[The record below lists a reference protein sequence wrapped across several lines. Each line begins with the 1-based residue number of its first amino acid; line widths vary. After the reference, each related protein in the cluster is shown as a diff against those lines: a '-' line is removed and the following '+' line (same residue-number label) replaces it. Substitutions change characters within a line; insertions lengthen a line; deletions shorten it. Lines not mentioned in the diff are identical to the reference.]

1 MSLASL
7 ADGIGRLNESADTST
22 RKVTS
27 QIQGSEGNRNN
38 VDNWAS
44 VVTPNPSVSRTDIIS
59 SDSGAGSKEGNVGKP
74 SSFVTAMI
82 SGVAAAVVCCVLI
95 LLYVIYRYRKND
107 LFASGGKP
115 QSSKPSSDNHRSD
128 KKDKKSSS
136 SPPAENG
143 NCGGLTVGGVIG
155 GPGSPGIMTG
165 DIRIGSGNGNNGVTK
180 QHPNAKIN
188 GIIGM
193 HQNRTLSKEKE
204 YFV

>member
-1 MSLASL
+1 M
-7 ADGIGRLNESADTST
+7 NESTRDTST
-22 RKVTS
+22 TGKVNS
-27 QIQGSEGNRNN
+27 QIHSYSSGK
-38 VDNWAS
+38 VDWKS
-44 VVTPNPSVSRTDIIS
+44 VTPNPSVSLTDIIS
-59 SDSGAGSKEGNVGKP
+59 SSSDPGAKDSNVGQP

-82 SGVAAAVVCCVLI
+82 SGVAAAVVCCVII
-95 LLYVIYRYRKND
+95 LLYVVYRYRKND
-107 LFASGGKP
+107 LFGQGKP
-115 QSSKPSSDNHRSD
+115 SSSKPPSENHRSD

-136 SPPAENG
+136 SPPIENG
-143 NCGGLTVGGVIG
+143 NCGGLTIGGVIG

-165 DIRIGSGNGNNGVTK
+165 DIRITPGAGNGNNGVTK